1 MRLLASTDI
10 GVNALIYMAAA
21 LPREV
26 VQASEIQDCFG
37 VVQSALKRPFRI
49 LGDAG
54 IITTRM
60 GRTGGY
66 SWLKDP
72 STVTLREVIELL
84 EVDFELAPILAL
96 DEDQNVRHPKATLRF
111 VYERSRLAF
120 LKELDRFTFAEIA
133 GDPYTLTALG
143 LEHLKGKKTP
153 FQSISPSGSNE

>member
-26 VQASEIQDCFG
+26 VQASEIQDSFG

-60 GRTGGY
+60 GRSGGY
-66 SWLKDP
+66 SWLRDP
-72 STVTLREVIELL
+72 ELVTLCDVIQLL
-84 EVDFELAPILAL
+84 EVDFEITPILAL
-96 DEDQNVRHPKATLRF
+96 DDNQNVQHPKAILRF
-111 VYERSRLAF
+111 VYERSRMAF
-120 LKELDRFTFAEIA
+120 LKELERFTFAEIA
-133 GDPYTLTALG
+133 GDPYTLAALG
-143 LEHLKGKKTP
+143 LEHLKGKKDIS
-153 FQSISPSGSNE
+153 QSRSPKGSNR